1 MIYYKNKLRGMNAMK
16 IRKIILIAIPLLL
29 LIMFTSCG
37 NSDMTTN
44 INTQKLALTNKNIQK
59 VFSNQYIVENINI
72 YHSNVTAT
80 FVTKGNTNRKESPKL
95 IEDIQ
100 AKMHENFIVNN
111 LNRITLDNFDY
122 ILLGTFRNEKLIIG
136 YVPDIYIKTNDYFH
150 KYSKATKFNL
160 LNPTGDMKIIATDLE
175 DGDLTN
181 KIILKNSDVLTK
193 LGTQTLTY
201 AVTDSDGNTITNND
215 IKIEITK

>member
-1 MIYYKNKLRGMNAMK
+1 M
-16 IRKIILIAIPLLL
+16 P
-29 LIMFTSCG
+29 
-37 NSDMTTN
+37 TN

-72 YHSNVTAT
+72 HHSNVTAT
-80 FVTKGNTNRKESPKL
+80 FVTKENTNRKESPKL

-100 AKMHENFIVNN
+100 AKMHENFIVDDLNN
-111 LNRITLDNFDY
+111 IKLDNFDY
-122 ILLGTFRNEKLIIG
+122 VLLGAIHNKKLIIG
-136 YVPDIYIKTNDYFH
+136 YVPNIYIKTNDYFH
-150 KYSKATKFNL
+150 MYSKATKFNL

-181 KIILKNSDVLTK
+181 KIKLKNSDVLTK

-201 AVTDSDGNTITNND
+201 TVTDSDGNTITNND